1 MRLTILLFALLF
13 SSVAL
18 SAQTPELNNFDTLLI
33 ERFESDPTPGMLQ
46 IPSGFDQDWVNF
58 DQDGF
63 VGNCVNAAPTPNNWY
78 WEGDFSEEPPSGINS
93 CYTSC
98 SYFDGDPTEDY
109 QCMNWLILPPVLIP
123 DSFCILEWKSLSFQG
138 PAFLDGYQVLVS
150 TSGNDVFDGVFTDT
164 LFTAASMVSCP
175 NLFDCGSIVVG
186 DYSFTPG
193 YIHADAFTNP
203 DYYFYDPEIQNY
215 RGKLEPHTAG
225 LSQYA
230 GKIIY
235 IAFLHDSNNDNILQL
250 DDILVV
256 DQKTS
261 GTGRTPGIT
270 TKFSVVPN
278 PAVDKT
284 VVQFSLKD
292 PAPTL
297 LEVRNATG
305 QLMHSAKLAAM
316 DSLQRFELNVLSW
329 PAGVYSVQL
338 LNENGVASLK
348 LVK

>member
-1 MRLTILLFALLF
+1 
-13 SSVAL
+13 
-18 SAQTPELNNFDTLLI
+18 
-33 ERFESDPTPGMLQ
+33 
-46 IPSGFDQDWVNF
+46 
-58 DQDGF
+58 
-63 VGNCVNAAPTPNNWY
+63 
-78 WEGDFSEEPPSGINS
+78 
-93 CYTSC
+93 
-98 SYFDGDPTEDY
+98 
-109 QCMNWLILPPVLIP
+109 MNWLILPPVLIP
-123 DSFCILEWKSLSFQG
+123 DSFCFLEWKSLSFQG

-150 TSGNDVFDGVFTDT
+150 TSGNDVFDGVFKDT

-175 NLFDCGSIVVG
+175 NLFDCGSTTVSA
-186 DYSFTPG
+186 YSFTPG
-193 YIHADAFTNP
+193 YIHANAFTNP
-203 DYYFYDPEIQNY
+203 DYYFYDPGIQNY

-225 LSQYA
+225 LSKYA

-250 DDILVV
+250 DDILLV

-261 GTGRTPGIT
+261 GTGRSPGIT
-270 TKFSVVPN
+270 TEFSVAPN

-297 LEVRNATG
+297 LQVRNATG
-305 QLMHSAKLAAM
+305 QLMHTTKLSVQNA
-316 DSLQRFELNVLSW
+316 LQRYELNVQTW
-329 PAGVYSVQL
+329 PKGVYFVQL

>member
-1 MRLTILLFALLF
+1 MRLTILLLALLLT
-13 SSVAL
+13 SGAL
-18 SAQTPELNNFDTLLI
+18 SAQVTEFVDFDTLII
-33 ERFESDPTPGMLQ
+33 ERFDNDPTPEMLQ
-46 IPSGFDQDWVNF
+46 IPSGFDLDWVNF

-63 VGNCVNAAPTPNNWY
+63 VGFCVDGSPTPLNWY
-78 WEGDFSEEPPSGINS
+78 WEGDFSEEPAGSNF

-150 TSGNDVFDGVFTDT
+150 TSGNDVFDDVFTDT
-164 LFTAASMVSCP
+164 LFTAASMASCP
-175 NLFDCGSIVVG
+175 NLLDCGSFNISA
-186 DYSFTPG
+186 YNFTPG
-193 YIHADAFTNP
+193 YIHANTYTNP
-203 DYYFYDPEIQNY
+203 DYYFLFPPLQTY
-215 RGKLEPHTAG
+215 RGRLEPHVAD
-225 LSQYA
+225 LSKYK

-261 GTGRTPGIT
+261 GTGRTPDIT
-270 TKFSVVPN
+270 TEFSVAPN

-284 VVQFSLKD
+284 VVQFRLKD

-305 QLMHSAKLAAM
+305 QLIHSTKLAVQNT
-316 DSLQRFELNVLSW
+316 LQQYELNVQSW
-329 PAGVYSVQL
+329 PKGVYFVQL
-338 LNENGVASLK
+338 QNENGVASRK